1 MLEEDNVDIFQEDI
15 LDERAICQLRRI
27 VETTSAEIVLSS
39 SWRWYKDQ
47 RNTVHKQLKR
57 KNIDFID
64 TTPIEIT
71 VKMSRTDE
79 INAWLKKHPEID
91 NYVILDDEEIKDI
104 KLIPHWVKTT
114 FKHGLTRDKAEQ
126 AIKILKGELNE

>member
-27 VETTSAEIVLSS
+27 VETTGAEIVLSS
-39 SWRWYKDQ
+39 SWRWYKEQ

-71 VKMSRTDE
+71 IKMSRADE
-79 INAWLKKHPEID
+79 INAWLEKHPEID

-104 KLIPHWVKTT
+104 KLIPHLVKTT

>member
-39 SWRWYKDQ
+39 SWRWYKEQ
-47 RNTVHKQLKR
+47 RNTIHKQLKR

-71 VKMSRTDE
+71 VKMSRADE
-79 INAWLKKHPEID
+79 INAWLEKHPDID

-104 KLIPHWVKTT
+104 KLTPHWVKTT

>member
-39 SWRWYKDQ
+39 SWRWYKEQ
-47 RNTVHKQLKR
+47 RNTIHKQLKR

-71 VKMSRTDE
+71 VKMSRADE
-79 INAWLKKHPEID
+79 INAWLEKHPEID

-104 KLIPHWVKTT
+104 ELIPHWVRTT

>member
-27 VETTSAEIVLSS
+27 VETTGAEIVLSS
-39 SWRWYKDQ
+39 SWRWYKEQ

-71 VKMSRTDE
+71 VKMSRADE
-79 INAWLKKHPEID
+79 INAWLEKHPDID

-104 KLIPHWVKTT
+104 KLTPHCVKTT

>member
-27 VETTSAEIVLSS
+27 VETTGAEIVLAS
-39 SWRWYKDQ
+39 SWRWYKEQ

-71 VKMSRTDE
+71 IKMSRADE

-104 KLIPHWVKTT
+104 KLIPHLVKTT